1 MENDK
6 MKKILAFAI
15 GAFSVLSLLIL
26 AVFFTILLLIISVVL
41 NGGHPWPHSE
51 WWWIGIFPPLF
62 FCIFTTVAAWF
73 FLHIPLLKNF
83 LKEILFYLG
92 IMFGAGTFM
101 VCLGYIIHIGRAM
114 HCAG

>member
-1 MENDK
+1 
-6 MKKILAFAI
+6 MKKILAFTI
-15 GAFSVLSLLIL
+15 GAFTVFSLLVL
-26 AVFFTILLLIISVVL
+26 AVFFSILLLIISAVL
-41 NGGHPWPHSE
+41 NGGHPWPHNE
-51 WWWIGIFPPLF
+51 WWWVGIFPTIF
-62 FCIFTTVAAWF
+62 FCIFTTVTTWF
-73 FLHIPLLKNF
+73 FWNMPPLKKF

>member
-1 MENDK
+1 
-6 MKKILAFAI
+6 MKKILAFTI
-15 GAFSVLSLLIL
+15 GAFTVFSLLVL
-26 AVFFTILLLIISVVL
+26 AVFFSMLLLIISTVL
-41 NGGHPWPHSE
+41 NGGHPWPHNV
-51 WWWIGIFPPLF
+51 WWWVGIFPPIF

-73 FLHIPLLKNF
+73 FLHIPLLKKF

>member
-26 AVFFTILLLIISVVL
+26 AVFFTILLLIISAVL
-41 NGGHPWPHSE
+41 NGGHPWPHSV

-83 LKEILFYLG
+83 LKKILFYLG